1 MIWVNIKRIFRS
13 GFISF
18 WRHGVVSLASVL
30 AIIITLVVVGSLLL
44 GSAYLDST
52 LESFKQKVD
61 ISISFKTD
69 AAEDEILSIKNT
81 LASLPEVKLV
91 DYISRDKELADFTIR
106 HQDNAVI
113 TQSLEEVGNPFGARL
128 NVSAKDPSQYESIVR
143 FLDNSE
149 NSTNFNKSV
158 IDQITFKQ
166 DIINRLIKL
175 VNITREVG
183 FAVSLVLILM
193 SILVTFNTIS
203 LAIYISREEIAVMRL
218 VGASNTYVTGPF
230 IIEGAIA
237 GIFSSIVAMGL
248 LYPISLW
255 ITNTTKGAYN
265 GINLL
270 AYYVDNFAQIF
281 LILLVVGVALGVI
294 SSYLAARQYLKA

>member
-281 LILLVVGVALGVI
+281 Q
-294 SSYLAARQYLKA
+294 ARHLYHDDLW